1 MMVILKNALASI
13 KAYKLRVFTALLWIV
28 LGITSVIVVAS
39 AGNGLEKMLDNILYS
54 NDDRI
59 GRIGFYATDYNLINP
74 ALSLQPFGEKELEVI
89 SLVNGVESVAPAKDD
104 DNQGSWGVNYGEGFE
119 QSYMEVQPYNEL
131 KKPEILYGRDFTF
144 EDEDRRVLIVSDSI
158 ADYLTEGQP
167 EKIIGQSM
175 TIDDKKYEVV
185 GVTPRT
191 FIDGMFGKYH
201 DFGYV
206 PQKVFNGIVKH
217 YWRNDSYGVDKIDVK
232 VAKGFDKKE
241 VLNNV
246 NIALAEARPDGD
258 VNYYFMDEEAENIK
272 FVLKL
277 SIMGVIG
284 AITLVSLAIGGLGVM
299 NIMYMAV
306 IERKREIG
314 IRRAIG
320 AKPRDIIIQF
330 ITEAGII
337 TTLGGIIGIVLG
349 IVVTLLVGNKLPF
362 EIIIKPIDCVF
373 AAVASGVAGVVFGA
387 IPAIKASKVD
397 PIKAIRG

>member
-185 GVTPRT
+185 GVTSRT

-217 YWRNDSYGVDKIDVK
+217 YWGNDSYGVDKIDVK

-362 EIIIKPIDCVF
+362 EIIIKPIDCIF
-373 AAVASGVAGVVFGA
+373 AAVASGIAGVVFGA

>member
-54 NDDRI
+54 NDDRS
-59 GRIGFYATDYNLINP
+59 GRIGFYATDYNLTNP
-74 ALSLQPFGEKELEVI
+74 ALSLQPFGQKELEII
-89 SLVNGVESVAPAKDD
+89 SLIKGVESVGPAKDD
-104 DNQGSWGVNYGEGFE
+104 EQQGSWGVNYGEGLN
-119 QSYMEVQPYNEL
+119 QSYMEVQPYNNL
-131 KKPEILYGRDFTF
+131 KKPEIIYGRDFTF
-144 EDEDRRVLIVSDSI
+144 EDEDRRVIIVSDSV
-158 ADYLTEGQP
+158 ANYLTDGNLE
-167 EKIIGQSM
+167 EIIGQSI
-175 TIDDKKYEVV
+175 TVNEKKYEIV
-185 GVTPRT
+185 GVTPIT
-191 FIDGMFGKYH
+191 FIDGMFGRH
-201 DFGYV
+201 QDFGYI
-206 PQKVFNGIVKH
+206 PQKIFTGMVKS
-217 YWRNDSYGVDKIDVK
+217 YWSNDSYGLEKIEVK

-246 NIALAEARPDGD
+246 NIALQEARPNGD
-258 VNYYFMDEEAENIK
+258 VNYYFMDEEAENVK
-272 FVLKL
+272 LMLKL

-284 AITLVSLAIGGLGVM
+284 AITIVSLAIGGLGVM

-320 AKPRDIIIQF
+320 AKPRDIVIQF

-362 EIIIKPIDCVF
+362 EIIIKPIDCIF
-373 AAVASGVAGVVFGA
+373 AAVASGIAGVIFGS

>member
-373 AAVASGVAGVVFGA
+373 AAVASGIAGVVFGA